1 MCHRKH
7 IKESAE
13 ESIVEMEDSSDSSD
27 VSMTDSDSENQIS
40 ETDNGDGVDVS
51 NLNTDS
57 DVELQEDDEEEEEDE
72 TIKAIKNESKKE
84 RDRPPNIQ
92 CEDFI
97 TDISFH
103 PHEDLLAIA
112 NIVGDVLIYKYSNET
127 NELVNTIELHTK
139 ACRDIEF
146 SCDGKLLFSTSK
158 DKSIMITDVSSGQLV
173 KFYENSHDVPVYCL
187 TVIDENLFA
196 TGDDDGMIKLWD
208 MREKSDKQIYKT
220 KKNEDY
226 ISDMV
231 TNDAKNYLVCSS
243 GDGSIISIDL
253 QNRKIHMQSEE
264 YEEELTCLGTFRT
277 ETKLVSGSSKGK
289 LFVYNWEEFGLH
301 SDIFP
306 GPKTS
311 INSLVPITENIV
323 VTACE
328 DGNLRAT
335 HLFPHRHLGIV
346 GQHDLSIENVD
357 ICNTGQFIA
366 SSSHNNDIKFW
377 NIQYFEDFE
386 KINHKKYNK
395 KKELRNNLP
404 SSNIKNASDFFS
416 GLC

>member
-1 MCHRKH
+1 MCQTKH
-7 IKESAE
+7 HQDQESSE
-13 ESIVEMEDSSDSSD
+13 EEAVHMMSNTDESD
-27 VSMTDSDSENQIS
+27 VSMSDSSSDNEDVNGNESSILDNS
-40 ETDNGDGVDVS
+40 E
-51 NLNTDS
+51 S
-57 DVELQEDDEEEEEDE
+57 DIEESQEIEDKEEDE
-72 TIKAIKNESKKE
+72 TIKAIRNENQRE

-103 PHEDLLAIA
+103 PHNNLLAVA
-112 NIVGDVLIYKYSNET
+112 NIVGDVLLYQYSN
-127 NELVNTIELHTK
+127 NENKLINTLELHTK

-146 SCDGKLLFSTSK
+146 SLDGNLLLSTSK
-158 DKSIMITDVSSGQLV
+158 DKSVMISDAESGKLV
-173 KFYENSHDVPVYCL
+173 KFYENAHEVPIYCL
-187 TVIDENLFA
+187 SVIDENIFA
-196 TGDDDGMIKLWD
+196 TGDDDGTIKLWD
-208 MREKSDKQIYKT
+208 LREKSDKQIYKT

-231 TNDAKNYLVCSS
+231 TNEPKKYLVCSS

-253 QNRKIHMQSEE
+253 QNRKVHMQSEE
-264 YEEELTCLGTFRT
+264 YEEELTCLGVFRS
-277 ETKLVSGSSKGK
+277 ETKLISGSSKGK

-311 INSLVPITENIV
+311 INALIPITENIV

-335 HLFPHRHLGIV
+335 HLFPHRHLGVV

-386 KINHKKYNK
+386 KVNHKKHNK
-395 KKELRNNLP
+395 KKELKNNLP
-404 SSNIKNASDFFS
+404 SSNIKNASEFFS